1 MQIKEKEYMNM
12 DIIDKHIVAID
23 LGTSKIAITV
33 AKVNGNDV
41 QIIYYKETA
50 SAGIRYSSVFNVK
63 QVTDVLQRA
72 IMNAEGELGIKI
84 TQAVVG
90 MPKYPVRQETSNGE
104 IRDRGED
111 TDITSEDI
119 AFLKSLAEDSYPLK
133 DPDKEAIYGAVAQSF
148 SDGENFQ
155 IIENDIIG
163 MTSDVLEGN
172 FKIFIGKRSDLRRI
186 DQVMSK
192 AGITGTK
199 KYFTAD
205 TTAKAVL
212 TPYEMENGVA
222 LVDFGAG
229 CTSVAIYQDNI
240 MRHYASIPFGGR
252 NITEDIKS
260 ESQITERL
268 AENIKL
274 GFGACMPEKLQSM
287 GEKILHIRSNSTEPD
302 MKLPVKYLSEIIT
315 ARVEE
320 IMMAILYE
328 IHDSGFAD
336 SLRSGIVITGG
347 CAQMANLGNFIYDIS
362 GYRVRTGYA
371 RNHFSH
377 SGCDGLNETSA
388 TTSLGLLLAA
398 KDDMGNCAHG
408 DETEVVETPKENDP
422 FDFLNETPLHAQE
435 TEAAYEE
442 IQQETAEETAEDTTE
457 EPFHEPVHE
466 DMVTSEDNRSEDEP
480 QQPEVRESHKS
491 TGTQTDKAE
500 KKKNRW
506 EKLRIIW
513 TKVTEGADSIYNN
526 VNQDID
532 NENE

>member
-1 MQIKEKEYMNM
+1 MQINDIKNYNNM

-41 QIIYYKETA
+41 QMIYYKETP
-50 SAGIRYSSVFNVK
+50 STGIRYSSVFNVM
-63 QVTDVLQRA
+63 QVKDVLYRA
-72 IMNAEGELGIKI
+72 IKEAEEQLGIKI

-111 TDITSEDI
+111 ADITLEDI

-133 DPDKEAIYGAVAQSF
+133 DPEKEAIFGAVAQSF

-172 FKIFIGKRSDLRRI
+172 FKIFIGRKSDLRKI

-192 AGITGTK
+192 VGITGTK

-212 TPYEMENGVA
+212 TSSEMENGVA
-222 LVDFGAG
+222 LIDFGAG

-240 MRHYASIPFGGR
+240 MRHYASIPFGGK
-252 NITEDIKS
+252 NITDDIKN
-260 ESQITERL
+260 ESGQISERL

-287 GEKILHIRSNSTEPD
+287 GDKVLHIRSNSTEPD
-302 MKLPVKYLSEIIT
+302 IKLPVKYLSEIIT

-320 IMMAILYE
+320 IMMAMLYE
-328 IHDSGFAD
+328 IHNSGFAD

-371 RNHFSH
+371 RNLFSH
-377 SGCDGLNETSA
+377 SGCEGLNETSA

-408 DETEVVETPKENDP
+408 DDNVTTVTGNDP
-422 FDFLNETPLHAQE
+422 FDFY
-435 TEAAYEE
+435 TEAPAAASVETVTETVEE
-442 IQQETAEETAEDTTE
+442 
-457 EPFHEPVHE
+457 VHE
-466 DMVTSEDNRSEDEP
+466 TTVEIPEVETKEEEVVQTTIFREDEIEKIEIVKTP
-480 QQPEVRESHKS
+480 
-491 TGTQTDKAE
+491 
-500 KKKNRW
+500 KKKNPF
-506 EKLRIIW
+506 KVIW
-513 TKVTEGADSIYNN
+513 TKFSEQAESLYNN
-526 VNQDID
+526 VNQGID
-532 NENE
+532 KENV